1 VVWETVIDCS
11 RRLLPQLSAKQAKAR
26 IEIKGDARRGIL
38 IATSWRLR
46 ALRQLRSCLPSE
58 SMTPAEVEDK
68 TRPGNDT
75 IPNRHPLLFSS
86 ATSLAEFQE
95 SPLAAIRLTSEER

>member
-1 VVWETVIDCS
+1 
-11 RRLLPQLSAKQAKAR
+11 
-26 IEIKGDARRGIL
+26 
-38 IATSWRLR
+38 
-46 ALRQLRSCLPSE
+46 
-58 SMTPAEVEDK
+58 MTPAEVEDK

-95 SPLAAIRLTSEER
+95 SPLAAIRLISEER